1 MNETSILSKAAQEKI
16 DKLPFFIRYVICKLV
31 DCIDDLING
40 KCDEQLIVNAMSTLE
55 NNAKGRYSGDDLLNY
70 DKAGEVLG
78 FGTTN
83 RVGLKRLLDKHGI
96 HEVKIGNTKVGFRRD
111 EVMALKDK
119 INEQIRGRN
128 LKRKARKSVIE
139 LRHGIDNQMP

>member
-1 MNETSILSKAAQEKI
+1 MNETNILSKAAQEKI

-70 DKAGEVLG
+70 DKSGEVLG

-119 INEQIRGRN
+119 LNDEIR
-128 LKRKARKSVIE
+128 KRESRREK
-139 LRHGIDNQMP
+139 LRRPIMRCGGN